1 MKKAKTN
8 HLESLINDDKSN
20 QNSLWQLLK
29 SITKVKA
36 DKNISLT
43 VDGEDLSEPSD
54 VAECFNNYFVNSI
67 NDLVNEIDADKI
79 FTSSSTS
86 PNNYSADEGEE
97 YDLPIITQDFVVQT
111 IRNLSCKKAT
121 GQDELSAK
129 LLKYLVNVP
138 IVLSSLVHILNLSII
153 EGIYPSDWKIA
164 RVQPIPKS
172 GNMQCVQNYRPI
184 AILSV
189 LSKIIEKAVTSSFL
203 KYLIDHGILSPNQF
217 GFRPNHSCEIALL
230 CMVDEWSRQVD
241 KGELNGIAF
250 IDLRRAF
257 DMVDHSI
264 LLDKLK
270 TCGCSQRSIKWF
282 ESYLRNR
289 QQFVSIGKEKSS
301 TKELNVGV
309 PQGSI
314 LAPLLFSLFINDLP
328 NNVPSASIH
337 MYADDT
343 TVSVSGKS
351 KEEIEAK
358 LIQALSETSTWIR
371 KNRLMLNSNK
381 TKVMLLGS
389 KQRFCSIP
397 DQHLSIKLHGQ
408 VVECVNEF
416 KCLGVVI
423 DNCLDFKKHVDY
435 ISKTIRQKLGIIRRS
450 KHYFNDTQ
458 LSKLYWGYVIPH
470 ILYCCN
476 VWSGR
481 SECNYD
487 TLNRLHKR
495 AAYMISN
502 CTWETRSE
510 DVFSRLKWPLLHQ
523 IFYRASCC
531 LMYKCIHKLSPA
543 ILYDNFFFVDDVSK
557 RSTRNSNKLLLRV
570 PKCRT
575 AFYQKSFVYSGS
587 VNWNQ
592 LPEHIRFI
600 SSVDSFKYHLKHM

>member
-1 MKKAKTN
+1 
-8 HLESLINDDKSN
+8 
-20 QNSLWQLLK
+20 
-29 SITKVKA
+29 
-36 DKNISLT
+36 
-43 VDGEDLSEPSD
+43 
-54 VAECFNNYFVNSI
+54 
-67 NDLVNEIDADKI
+67 
-79 FTSSSTS
+79 
-86 PNNYSADEGEE
+86 
-97 YDLPIITQDFVVQT
+97 
-111 IRNLSCKKAT
+111 
-121 GQDELSAK
+121 
-129 LLKYLVNVP
+129 
-138 IVLSSLVHILNLSII
+138 
-153 EGIYPSDWKIA
+153 
-164 RVQPIPKS
+164 
-172 GNMQCVQNYRPI
+172 
-184 AILSV
+184 
-189 LSKIIEKAVTSSFL
+189 
-203 KYLIDHGILSPNQF
+203 
-217 GFRPNHSCEIALL
+217 
-230 CMVDEWSRQVD
+230 
-241 KGELNGIAF
+241 
-250 IDLRRAF
+250 
-257 DMVDHSI
+257 
-264 LLDKLK
+264 
-270 TCGCSQRSIKWF
+270 
-282 ESYLRNR
+282 
-289 QQFVSIGKEKSS
+289 
-301 TKELNVGV
+301 
-309 PQGSI
+309 
-314 LAPLLFSLFINDLP
+314 
-328 NNVPSASIH
+328 

-371 KNRLMLNSNK
+371 KNRLILNSNK

-389 KQRFCSIP
+389 KQRLCSIP

-543 ILYDNFFFVDDVSK
+543 ILYDIFFFVDDVSK